1 MHYVDMLCSQSDQ
14 TIMEKSCKS
23 GSFKK
28 HINKEFFCYI
38 SLFFYGSLFPPM
50 NKK

>member
-1 MHYVDMLCSQSDQ
+1 MHYVDMLYSQSDQ

-28 HINKEFFCYI
+28 HINKEFFFFFVTYYCFFMEACY
-38 SLFFYGSLFPPM
+38 
-50 NKK
+50 KKK